1 MGLWGRISTL
11 WRSNVNEMISRA
23 EDPEKMLNQA
33 IVDMKGQLVD
43 AKKQVAVAI
52 ADEKRLRRQYEKEA
66 VEVKNWE
73 GKAMLAIKAGDDN
86 LARAALARKKSHED
100 VANQLKDQW
109 EKQNASSG
117 QLKDA
122 LRSLDGKIEE
132 AKRKRNLLISRAKR
146 AEAQKK
152 INETLGNINAT
163 SAFDTFER
171 MESKVEQLEAQ
182 SEAAYELTEAGADHD
197 LTTQFRALEA
207 GAGVDDELAAMK
219 AKMLGPASSGGDE
232 ASKQLTEG
240 ADAPASEVDDELAKM
255 KAQLLNS

>member
-1 MGLWGRISTL
+1 
-11 WRSNVNEMISRA
+11 
-23 EDPEKMLNQA
+23 
-33 IVDMKGQLVD
+33 
-43 AKKQVAVAI
+43 
-52 ADEKRLRRQYEKEA
+52 
-66 VEVKNWE
+66 
-73 GKAMLAIKAGDDN
+73 
-86 LARAALARKKSHED
+86 
-100 VANQLKDQW
+100 
-109 EKQNASSG
+109 
-117 QLKDA
+117 
-122 LRSLDGKIEE
+122 
-132 AKRKRNLLISRAKR
+132 
-146 AEAQKK
+146 
-152 INETLGNINAT
+152 
-163 SAFDTFER
+163 